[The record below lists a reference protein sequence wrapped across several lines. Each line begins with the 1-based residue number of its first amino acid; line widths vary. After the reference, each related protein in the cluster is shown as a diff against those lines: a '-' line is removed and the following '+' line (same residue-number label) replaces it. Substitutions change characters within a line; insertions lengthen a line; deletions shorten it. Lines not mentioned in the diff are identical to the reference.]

1 MGDTIS
7 MDAFNIGPLAMP
19 VGVVIGAATVLAATF
34 AGDWLRRRRGI
45 DPGPVLWK
53 ALLSGLVAARA
64 VFVVKHFD
72 IYAKAPL
79 EILNIRDGGYSAL
92 AGLLVAAIVAAELTR
107 RSQPLRKPVLA
118 ATLAGAAVWLAGTV
132 ATTDFSNAP
141 VPIPTVEL
149 RRLDGTPVRLAS
161 LAGKPMV
168 LNLWATWCPP
178 CRREMPVLRDAQR
191 QNPDVEFVFVNQ
203 GESAGAVSRFL
214 ASQQLDMKNV
224 LSDPAGAVGK
234 GIGSFGLPT
243 TLFFDRHGVLHQ
255 RHMGELSAAS
265 LADRLAAVRKA
276 P

>member
-1 MGDTIS
+1 
-7 MDAFNIGPLAMP
+7 MDAFNIGPLALP
-19 VGVVIGAATVLAATF
+19 VGVVIGAAAVLAATF
-34 AGDWLRRRRGI
+34 AGDWFKRRRGI
-45 DPGPVLWK
+45 DPVPVLWK
-53 ALLSGLVAARA
+53 ALLSGLVAART

-79 EILNIRDGGYSAL
+79 EIFNLRDSGYAPL

-107 RSQPLRKPVLA
+107 RAQPLRKPVLA
-118 ATLAGAAVWLAGTV
+118 ALLAGGAVWLTGTV
-132 ATTDFSNAP
+132 ATTDFGTAP
-141 VPIPTVEL
+141 VPIPTVAL

-178 CRREMPVLRDAQR
+178 CRREMPVLRDAQ
-191 QNPDVEFVFVNQ
+191 QQHPDVEFVFVNQ
-203 GESAGAVSRFL
+203 GESADTVTRFL
-214 ASQQLDMKNV
+214 ASQQLEMKNV
-224 LSDPAGAVGK
+224 LADPAGAVGQ

-243 TLFFDRHGVLHQ
+243 TLFFNRHGVLHK

-265 LADRLAAVRKA
+265 LADRLAEVRKA

>member
-1 MGDTIS
+1 
-7 MDAFNIGPLAMP
+7 MDAFNIGPLALP
-19 VGVVIGAATVLAATF
+19 AGVAIGAAAVLVATL
-34 AGDWLRRRRGI
+34 AGDWFKRRREI

-79 EILNIRDGGYSAL
+79 EILNLRDGGYTAL

-107 RSQPLRKPVLA
+107 KAQPLRKPVLA
-118 ATLAGAAVWLAGTV
+118 AVLAGAAVWLGGTI
-132 ATTDFSNAP
+132 ATTDFSKAP
-141 VPIPTVEL
+141 VAIPTVEL
-149 RRLDGTPVRLAS
+149 RRLDGSPVRLAS

-178 CRREMPVLRDAQR
+178 CRREMPALRDAQQ

-203 GESAGAVSRFL
+203 GESVDAVNRFL
-214 ASQQLDMKNV
+214 AGQGLQMKNV

-234 GIGSFGLPT
+234 GVGSFGLPT
-243 TLFFDRHGVLHQ
+243 TLFFDRHGVLQ
-255 RHMGELSAAS
+255 RRHMGELSAAS
-265 LADRLAAVRKA
+265 LAERLAAVRKA
-276 P
+276 Q

>member
-1 MGDTIS
+1 
-7 MDAFNIGPLAMP
+7 MDAFNIGPLALP
-19 VGVVIGAATVLAATF
+19 VGVAIGAAAVLAATF
-34 AGDWLRRRRGI
+34 AGDWFKRRRGI
-45 DPGPVLWK
+45 DPGSVLWK

-64 VFVVKHFD
+64 VFVIKHFE

-79 EILNIRDGGYSAL
+79 EIFNVRDGGYTAS

-107 RSQPLRKPVLA
+107 RAQPLRKPVLGA
-118 ATLAGAAVWLAGTV
+118 LLAGAAVWLVGTV
-132 ATTDFSNAP
+132 ATTDFSKAP
-141 VPIPTVEL
+141 VPIPAVEL
-149 RRLDGTPVRLAS
+149 RRLDGTPVQLAS

-178 CRREMPVLRDAQR
+178 CRREMPALRDAQQ
-191 QNPDVEFVFVNQ
+191 QNPDLEFVFVNQ
-203 GESAGAVSRFL
+203 GESAGAVRHFL
-214 ASQQLDMKNV
+214 AGQKLEMKNV

-265 LADRLAAVRKA
+265 LAERMAALRKA